1 MNLFLLLG
9 SIIALSALIFIIVGS
24 KLESKY
30 KNDDIRIIIIFS
42 AIYGIIMGL
51 FGILTT
57 LYVGDKISYMVSSIT
72 AIKMGYS
79 FIIGT
84 IISFGYSFIM
94 TLVGYKLNRFN

>member
-1 MNLFLLLG
+1 
-9 SIIALSALIFIIVGS
+9 
-24 KLESKY
+24 
-30 KNDDIRIIIIFS
+30 
-42 AIYGIIMGL
+42 MGL